1 MLDQQSGNFVE
12 SVPASENESDS
23 SLPGGVCPEKLIYIV
38 DDESL
43 IGEVV
48 EMVLKLKGFR
58 PRFFVDPE
66 SALEALKFEA
76 EKPVL
81 LLTDFLMVP
90 INGMELIERCK
101 QIRPDLKT
109 LLYSG
114 NVGEEMTQHYRVR
127 PNGFLG
133 KPFLPNDLIAII
145 DSVLSQ

>member
-1 MLDQQSGNFVE
+1 MESELGNNT
-12 SVPASENESDS
+12 AGDS
-23 SLPGGVCPEKLIYIV
+23 SLPGGVCPEKLIYVV

-58 PRFFVDPE
+58 PRFFVNPE
-66 SALEALKFEA
+66 SALEALKLGE

-114 NVGEEMTQHYRVR
+114 NVGEEMTEHYRVR
-127 PNGFLG
+127 PDGFLG
-133 KPFLPNDLIAII
+133 KPFLPNDLISII
-145 DSVLSQ
+145 DSVLNQ